1 MKKILKP
8 AEQEE
13 VAYYSDFTGKP
24 LGEYGPEAKLIMS
37 FSYGSKY
44 DGSAFTLHLSDTDT
58 EDILNFLASKLT
70 EEARKEIKN
79 NLEQFDARYEDAM
92 DSRAWD
98 ECDILHN
105 NREVLKKL
113 LGLEINSR

>member
-8 AEQEE
+8 AEKEE
-13 VAYYSDFTGKP
+13 SAYYSDFTGKP

-44 DGSAFTLHLSDTDT
+44 DGSAFTLHLSDTDA
-58 EDILNFLASKLT
+58 EEVLAFLATKIT
-70 EEARKEIKN
+70 KECKKEIQKN
-79 NLEQFDARYEDAM
+79 MEQFDARYDDAM

-105 NREVLKKL
+105 NQEVLKKL
-113 LGLEINSR
+113 LGLDK

>member
-24 LGEYGPEAKLIMS
+24 LGADDPNSVLKID
-37 FSYGSKY
+37 FNYGSKY
-44 DGSAFTLHLSDTDT
+44 DGSHIALHLSDKDA
-58 EDILNFLASKLT
+58 EEVLAFLATKIT
-70 EEARKEIKN
+70 KECKKEIQKSM
-79 NLEQFDARYEDAM
+79 EQIDARYDDAM

-98 ECDILHN
+98 ICDTYHN

-113 LGLEINSR
+113 LGLD